1 MRIGI
6 EAQRI
11 FRPQKHGMDI
21 YALQLIKHL
30 QEIDHVNDYF
40 IFVKPDEDI
49 CLKPTHNFEI
59 VQINSLTYADWEQI
73 RLPQY
78 VKDYN
83 IDVLH
88 CTSNTAPLFC
98 SVPTVVTI
106 HDIIYLNS
114 AFSGGSRYQK
124 LGHYYRKWIVPKVY
138 DKAAKVMTV
147 SNFEAKTME
156 GHFKNADKLNISY
169 NGINPKFNQK
179 STAEVITNVR
189 HELGLP
195 EKYILF
201 LGNTAPKKNMIRVL
215 EAYAKYRI
223 ESSNP
228 LPLVVV
234 ETHCDVVSKMLE
246 DLGHNEAMLGI
257 HCVGYVSNDKLPV
270 VYQEAELFLY
280 PSLRESFGIP
290 IIEAMASGTP
300 VITSSSS
307 SMPEIGQDAASYV
320 DPYSSDMLTSK
331 MLELLSNQDIL
342 SEMKE
347 KGYKRAKDFSWHN
360 TAQQVR
366 NCYREVFSGQG
377 DLQRAS

>member
-30 QEIDHVNDYF
+30 QEIDQVNEYF

-106 HDIIYLNS
+106 HDIIYLNG

-138 DKAAKVMTV
+138 HQAIKVMTV

-156 GHFKNADKLNISY
+156 GHFKNVDKLKIAY

-179 STAEVITNVR
+179 SEADVIANVR
-189 HELGLP
+189 QEIGLP

-201 LGNTAPKKNMIRVL
+201 LGNTAPKKNMRRVL

-223 ESSNP
+223 ESSSP

-234 ETHCDVVSKMLE
+234 ETDCDVVSDMLA

-270 VYQEAELFLY
+270 VYQEAALFLY

-307 SMPEIGQDAASYV
+307 SMPEVGQDAAHYV
-320 DPYSSDMLTSK
+320 DPYSTEMLTAK
-331 MLELLSNQDIL
+331 MNELLSDQDLLID
-342 SEMKE
+342 MVQ
-347 KGYKRAKDFSWHN
+347 KGYERAKEFSWTK
-360 TAQQVR
+360 TAEQVY
-366 NCYREVFSGQG
+366 NCYKDVYMSNAIH
-377 DLQRAS
+377 QRAS